1 MASQIPIGGVVRF
14 TNPNDGSPDV
24 GKLLGFE
31 GGDLKVMT
39 RDGIIYV
46 YPEDVLTGGRRKSR
60 KFRKSRKS
68 RKSRNRR

>member
-14 TNPNDGSPDV
+14 INPNGGGLDV
-24 GKLLGFE
+24 GELLGFE

-39 RDGIIYV
+39 KEGIIYV
-46 YPEDVLTGGRRKSR
+46 YPGDVLKGGR
-60 KFRKSRKS
+60 RKSRKS